1 MQEKKILL
9 GMVIEKQVC
18 FGEITMETF
27 SEKSHKR
34 QAQKMGWP
42 NRFWYTIERLT
53 QGLILRPSLS

>member
-1 MQEKKILL
+1 MQEKKMLL

-34 QAQKMGWP
+34 QAQKMG
-42 NRFWYTIERLT
+42 
-53 QGLILRPSLS
+53 